1 MRAMSSFL
9 EVMRRA
15 DAMAFSAPIGFPI
28 PETGEDVTLRGALND
43 KMNTNAL
50 NAESMGGT
58 LIRVRLGHYATV
70 C

>member
-1 MRAMSSFL
+1 
-9 EVMRRA
+9 
-15 DAMAFSAPIGFPI
+15 MAFSAPIGFPI